1 MSGIGS
7 ISSQN
12 AYILHDALDKTVK
25 NNKPAPT
32 GAEHA
37 HDPNT
42 IRRLWD
48 EAGAATQAMRDLVQ
62 QLLSVNADKNGQ
74 GQGFWAIR
82 ANPEQF
88 GVDINVGPEQQAEAL
103 QMISEDGYFGVKQT
117 TGRIMQFAKA
127 MGGPNA
133 SAEQIEELRKG
144 VQQGFDAVAKMFGGF
159 DKLPQVTKDTHKAV
173 MEAFDAWAAG
183 K

>member
-12 AYILHDALDKTVK
+12 AYALHDALDKTAK
-25 NNKPAPT
+25 NAQKSAP
-32 GAEHA
+32 GIDKA
-37 HDPNT
+37 HDPNA

-62 QLLSVNADKNGQ
+62 QLLSPNADTNNRGQ
-74 GQGFWAIR
+74 AFWAIR
-82 ANPEQF
+82 ANPGQF
-88 GVDINVGPEQQAEAL
+88 GVNIDVDPEMQAEAL

-117 TGRIMQFAKA
+117 TDRILQFAKA

-133 SAEQIEELRKG
+133 SAAQIEELRKG
-144 VQQGFDAVAKMFGGF
+144 VQEGFDAVAKMFGGF